1 MNTKKWHPSI
11 YKIVAFTLIFF
22 TSLLV
27 TDLLA
32 KGLRLVAFKG
42 EWALTDIL
50 TGLFA
55 DNGSISVNMYY
66 LCLAVGY
73 TTALYLVGQTI
84 KNNIQLAVYSNTLK
98 KTVREVRSIRRKIIQ
113 LAFQIVEQE
122 KENSNEIATRDSNYA
137 DLLSHLQAEFDEDRV
152 DVESIHECSDSLA
165 NKFLNGGIA
174 IKELYALT
182 NLSGKS
188 WLTRTMLIYLI
199 RTIQLSDKIA
209 DDSKKWRIFLIDS
222 TTNSTTKDP
231 SMGEETNETS
241 PTFASVKSLHEGFC
255 PTSEIAS
262 ALLIGEN
269 NLINPYKI
277 DSFLYIK
284 DESDKEY
291 CWRIK
296 KSGGKKFWRKY
307 HDGGDGLDAEDISP
321 IRSLVEKLKKEKDV
335 LEKQTQN
342 IIRQKTNK

>member
-50 TGLFA
+50 AGLFA

-152 DVESIHECSDSLA
+152 DVESIQECSNSLA
-165 NKFLNGGIA
+165 NKFINGGIA

-209 DDSKKWRIFLIDS
+209 DDTKKWRIFLIDS
-222 TTNSTTKDP
+222 TTKDP
-231 SMGEETNETS
+231 SIEEETNETS
-241 PTFASVKSLHEGFC
+241 PTFVSVKSLHEGFC

-262 ALLIGEN
+262 ELLMEKN
-269 NLINPYKI
+269 HLINPYKI

-284 DESDKEY
+284 DESGKEY

-296 KSGGKKFWRKY
+296 KSGGKKFWQKY
-307 HDGGDGLDAEDISP
+307 HDDGDGLDAAYILP
-321 IRSLVEKLKKEKDV
+321 VRTLVEQLKRNKDS
-335 LEKQTQN
+335 LEKETQE